1 MREDLKALR
10 IDKEQRGESDRGGN
24 PWFWLSLVLLL
35 CLGGLAAWIYFSG
48 ALNGEEGPVVEA
60 ADVAGDRPAEPPRE
74 VIPPVTREVLVASG
88 YIVAH
93 HTHELASKVSG
104 KVEWIGVEKGDRVE
118 KGQLLVKLE
127 DKEFR
132 AQLAQAEAQLRAA
145 QERLAELE
153 AGSRPEEIERAEA
166 ELERAETERELAA
179 RDLERIR
186 KLYERG
192 IVARQ
197 ELDNA
202 EARLRRAAADVQVAA
217 KNLELLRRGP
227 REEQIR
233 QARAEVEHWKAA
245 VDYAAAMLEATEI
258 RAPVSGTVLR
268 RIAEIGEMVTTS
280 YAGGGGA
287 QSATVAL
294 ADLSDLQV
302 ELDISQM
309 DFNRL
314 SPDLECVMVP
324 EAYPDR
330 EYRCAIDEISP
341 EANRQK
347 ASIQV
352 KVKILEP
359 DEYLRPEMSARV
371 TFLRPEDEK
380 HE

>member
-10 IDKEQRGESDRGGN
+10 INKEQRWENGRRSN
-24 PWFWLSLVLLL
+24 PWFWIALVLLL
-35 CLGGLAAWIYFSG
+35 CLGGLGGWIYLSG
-48 ALNGEEGPVVEA
+48 ILEEEKAQVVEA
-60 ADVAGDRPAEPPRE
+60 ADVTSNQAVEEPVGAAPPA
-74 VIPPVTREVLVASG
+74 TREVLVASG

-104 KVEWIGVEKGDRVE
+104 KVEWIGVEKGDRVR

-132 AQLAQAEAQLRAA
+132 AQLDQAKAQLRAA
-145 QERLAELE
+145 EERLAELE

-166 ELERAETERELAA
+166 ELERAETERDLAV
-179 RDLERIR
+179 RDLERTR
-186 KLYERG
+186 KLFEKG

-202 EARLRRAAADVQVAA
+202 EARLRRAEADVQLAA

-233 QARAEVEHWKAA
+233 QARAEVERAQAA
-245 VDYAAAMLEATEI
+245 VEYAEAMLEATEI
-258 RAPVSGTVLR
+258 RAPVSGTILR

-330 EYRCAIDEISP
+330 RYQCAVDEISP

-371 TFLRPEDEK
+371 TFLRPEEGNN
-380 HE
+380 E